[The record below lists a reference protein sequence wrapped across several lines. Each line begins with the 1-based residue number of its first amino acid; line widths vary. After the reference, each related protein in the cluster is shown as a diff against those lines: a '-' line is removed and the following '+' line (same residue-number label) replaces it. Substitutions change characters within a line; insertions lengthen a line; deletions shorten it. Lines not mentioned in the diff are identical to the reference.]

1 MPDRGRGVAQIELPV
16 ACTLGVGDGV
26 ARMRRWQALAKGA
39 PPRARRTDNRLDV
52 RWHLDADGAIELD
65 LLAAAERECCPFLSW
80 TVTRAGTDSVLTV
93 VADPSRPDDVA
104 TIAALFAAG

>member
-1 MPDRGRGVAQIELPV
+1 MPDRSRGVPQVELPV

-26 ARMRRWQALAKGA
+26 ARMRRWQALAEKA

-65 LLAAAERECCPFLSW
+65 LLAAAEHERCSFVSW
-80 TVTRAGTDSVLTV
+80 TVTRPGTDSVLTV
-93 VADPSRPDDVA
+93 TGDPSRPDDVA
-104 TIAALFAAG
+104 TIAALFAAS